1 MQKMSIETTC
11 LIKKNDQFENKDKCL
26 VLLEIGL
33 RGKLYTSLCNAED
46 AVPRSAGSTERR
58 TSTNA
63 RAGTGNSLNVSGTRL
78 AYGCCGLKMV
88 AWGSLDFLQ

>member
-1 MQKMSIETTC
+1 MSIETAC
-11 LIKKNDQFENKDKCL
+11 LIKKNDLFENTRQMSCVAGERFKI
-26 VLLEIGL
+26 E
-33 RGKLYTSLCNAED
+33 LYTSLCNAED
-46 AVPRSAGSTERR
+46 ADPRSAGSTERR

-63 RAGTGNSLNVSGTRL
+63 RAGAGNSLNVSGTHL

>member
-1 MQKMSIETTC
+1 MAC
-11 LIKKNDQFENKDKCL
+11 LKTQNKCL
-26 VLLEIGL
+26 VLLEKGL
-33 RGKLYTSLCNAED
+33 RGNWYTSLCNAED

-63 RAGTGNSLNVSGTRL
+63 RAGAGNSLNVSGTRL